1 MRTTINKWLLPV
13 FWLLAGA
20 AQAGQA
26 GQAGE
31 AGPTA
36 AAHVADATAP
46 AEAAPAANAPDFA
59 LPPAAG
65 GSNVRLSEH
74 RGEVVLLTFWSSQC
88 ATCITQLAA
97 LDELEQT
104 YRPAGLVTLGVSV
117 EDDLAR
123 AARFAAAHPAR
134 FPLLLDRSKGVSR
147 AYGIDRL
154 PTTVLIDRRGRVHA
168 VVPEFHG
175 IDNSY
180 VAQLRALLDDPL

>member
-1 MRTTINKWLLPV
+1 MRSSINKW
-13 FWLLAGA
+13 FWPALCLLAVG

-26 GQAGE
+26 GQAPAPR
-31 AGPTA
+31 AG
-36 AAHVADATAP
+36 ATALP
-46 AEAAPAANAPDFA
+46 GEGAPVAQVAIAPDFA

-74 RGEVVLLTFWSSQC
+74 RGEVVLLAFWSSQC
-88 ATCITQLAA
+88 ATCVTQLAA

-104 YRPAGLVTLGVSV
+104 YRPAGLVTLGISV

-123 AARFAAAHPAR
+123 ATRFAAAHPAR
-134 FPLLLDRSKGVSR
+134 FPLLLDRSKAVSR

-168 VVPEFHG
+168 VVPEFRG